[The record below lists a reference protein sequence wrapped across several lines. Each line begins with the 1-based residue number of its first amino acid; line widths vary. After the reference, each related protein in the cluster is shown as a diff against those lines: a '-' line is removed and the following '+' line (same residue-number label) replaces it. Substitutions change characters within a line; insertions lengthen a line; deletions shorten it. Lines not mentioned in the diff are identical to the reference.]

1 VTAPVVSA
9 DWPPAVRGRCALHL
23 TAAAARGRF
32 ELQVCERCSAVQ
44 YPPREVCVRCLSD
57 RLRWTQQDGV
67 GTVLAITTLTHSNAG
82 YFQARLPWHLGLV
95 QLRAG
100 PTVMVHLHGAI
111 TTAPA
116 PVRVIARLDRS
127 GQGVLIGMP
136 ANPKDTLEG
145 DAMMQEMGC
154 DPRSRRIL
162 ISDGESDSG
171 LALVQALL
179 AAGAAK
185 VWVGH
190 SGCLESVAVPA
201 GAPRVAYVPLDLKR
215 ADSAQ
220 SLAQVIG
227 GEVDI
232 LIHNHDVQLGNA
244 GGASLAAATTEM
256 EINYFGLLRLAQAFA
271 PMLRQRARQGPACAW
286 VNLLSV
292 AALSGYLAQSTYCAS
307 KAAAHSFTQGLRAQ
321 LQPDG
326 VRVISVFAGP
336 LDAAALADAI
346 VTGLRDGIEDLYP
359 GDVAQSWLQGL
370 RDDPKVWE
378 RELAAAVRP
387 S

>member
-1 VTAPVVSA
+1 M
-9 DWPPAVRGRCALHL
+9 
-23 TAAAARGRF
+23 
-32 ELQVCERCSAVQ
+32 
-44 YPPREVCVRCLSD
+44 
-57 RLRWTQQDGV
+57 
-67 GTVLAITTLTHSNAG
+67 LAITTLTHSNAG
-82 YFQARLPWHLGLV
+82 YFQARLPWRVGLV
-95 QLRAG
+95 QLHAG
-100 PTVMVHLHGAI
+100 PSAMVHLHAAV

-127 GQGVLIGMP
+127 GQGVLIGLP
-136 ANPKDTLEG
+136 ANAKDTFEG

-162 ISDGESDSG
+162 ISDGDSDSG

-190 SGCLESVAVPA
+190 SGCLESVAVPTD
-201 GAPRVAYVPLDLKR
+201 APDVAYVPLDLTCD
-215 ADSAQ
+215 DSAQ
-220 SLAQVIG
+220 NLAQLIG

-256 EINYFGLLRLAQAFA
+256 EINYFGLLRLAHAFA
-271 PMLRQRARQGPACAW
+271 PLLRQRARQGPACAW
-286 VNLLSV
+286 VNLLSI
-292 AALSGYLAQSTYCAS
+292 AALSGYAAQSTYCAS

-326 VRVISVFAGP
+326 VRVVSVFAGP

-346 VTGLRDGIEDLYP
+346 VAGLREGIEDLYP

-370 RDDPKVWE
+370 HDDPKVWE
-378 RELAAAVRP
+378 RELAAAGRP